1 MGSGVD
7 QVIISP
13 ASPVVA
19 LRRFLDG
26 WGARWPDMR
35 TAVGGV
41 LGSEFFRWHDVRPA
55 LPDGQGEI
63 LVARDAA
70 MNDTW
75 DEHGY
80 RLLPEG
86 EGPFYILYSRAPTAL
101 RMLALQDPFALGYQ
115 FEPYEMELVGTGL
128 HLVTVVLP
136 DADSD
141 FSRSVMAAVRD
152 ALRVPAGAES

>member
-1 MGSGVD
+1 VVSGVD

-13 ASPVVA
+13 ASPVA

-41 LGSEFFRWHDVRPA
+41 LGSEFFRWHDIRPA
-55 LPDGQGEI
+55 LPDERGEI

-70 MNDTW
+70 MNDDW

-80 RLLPEG
+80 RLGSRG
-86 EGPFYILYSRAPTAL
+86 EGPFYILYNRTPTNL
-101 RMLALQDPFALGYQ
+101 RMLALQDPLSLGYQ
-115 FEPYEMELVGTGL
+115 FEPYEVELVGSGL
-128 HLVTVVLP
+128 FLITVVLP

-141 FSRSVMAAVRD
+141 FSTGVMAAVRD
-152 ALRVPAGAES
+152 ALREPAGAES

>member
-1 MGSGVD
+1 MSGVD
-7 QVIISP
+7 RVIISP
-13 ASPVVA
+13 GSPVVA

-35 TAVGGV
+35 TAVDGV

-70 MNDTW
+70 MNDDW

-86 EGPFYILYSRAPTAL
+86 EGPFYILYRRAPTNL
-101 RMLALQDPFALGYQ
+101 RVLALQDPFGLDYR
-115 FEPYEMELVGTGL
+115 FEPYERELVGGGL
-128 HLVTVVLP
+128 SLVTVVLP
-136 DADSD
+136 DADGE
-141 FSRSVMAAVRD
+141 FSRGVMAAARD
-152 ALRVPAGAES
+152 ALLGPVGAGP